1 MRALPLDAWLML
13 DFAPGEGLSQAAA
26 TDGGDGWMQVSAP
39 GDTYLGLVKAGRL
52 PHPWR
57 GRAETEAAWVR
68 DREWWWRTEF
78 AAPESGGDEAVALVF
93 EGLDTFAAIYLD
105 GEEIG
110 RSDNMF
116 RQVELDLGAR
126 LTPGGRHT
134 LAVRFDPPALAAPQ
148 TSLPVWTSFTDR
160 VSVSRRNLMRKA
172 QFGWGWDWGP
182 DLPTVGIWKPAR
194 IEVRPRARIEPLQ
207 FQTVSLRDGQAEVRI
222 QAEARHVDATLEV
235 SLSDPDGR
243 EVHRASGPADRLL
256 ILDAAVPSP
265 RLWWTADLGDQ
276 PLYTLEA
283 RLLEGDRVLDSQ
295 TRRVGIRMIEIDQSP
310 DPADPASTLFRFVL
324 NGEPLFTKG
333 ACWVPSTSFVAEV
346 DAAAYARLVDQT
358 VVANMNMLR
367 VWGGGIYEP
376 ELFYDLC
383 DERGVLVWQDFMFAC
398 AHYPDAPAFLD
409 SVRGEVEDQV
419 LRLRHHPCLAVWCG
433 NNENQAIHRID
444 SDRMGVD
451 TPLSGLVIYDDLIP
465 EVLGQL
471 DPGTP
476 YRPSSPWG
484 GSNPNGMRAGDVHD
498 WTVWHGV
505 PPIPNDT
512 MEGPFRSDPEGLSF
526 RRYAEDLS
534 SFVSEFGIQA
544 APAMATLERWMDPA
558 DLNPAREGFRER
570 IKDEARKAEALI
582 AGETGPATTLQQ
594 YVDFTQWTQAEG
606 LKFGIE
612 HFRRRRPSCSGALIW
627 QLNDCWPCVSWS
639 LIDHDGVEKA
649 AYWAVRRAFAP
660 VLASFREAPGDT
672 VELWISNDTLSAI
685 AGEATLSLDA
695 LDGQTIWRE
704 TLGYEAD
711 TGGHA
716 VVWRGPRPR
725 EASHVLRVQSADG
738 GFDTNRLLAGPII
751 DLPLQAGARPAVSVI
766 QTEPNS
772 LEVTLE
778 AATYLAFVHLVSD
791 RADLRF
797 SDNFLD
803 LAAGERRTIRVSA
816 PTSLSPEDVTVRCW
830 NAEMA

>member
-1 MRALPLDAWLML
+1 MRALPLDAWRLL
-13 DFAPGEGLSQAAA
+13 DFAPGEGAGRSAA
-26 TDGGDGWMQVSAP
+26 TDGGDGWIPVAAP
-39 GDTYLGLVKAGRL
+39 GDTYLALVKAGRL
-52 PHPWR
+52 AHPWR
-57 GRAETEAAWVR
+57 GRSETEAAWVR
-68 DREWWWRTEF
+68 GREWWWKTELV
-78 AAPESGGDEAVALVF
+78 APEAGEDEAVTLVF

-116 RQVELDLGAR
+116 RQVELDLGSR
-126 LTPGGRHT
+126 LTPGGEHT

-148 TSLPVWTSFTDR
+148 TTLPVWTSFTDR

-194 IEVRPRARIEPLQ
+194 IEVRSRARIEAFQ
-207 FQTVSLRDGQAEVRI
+207 FQTLSLRDGQAEVRI
-222 QAEARHVDATLEV
+222 LAEARHVGATLEV

-243 EVHRASGPADRLL
+243 EVHRASGPADGPL
-256 ILDAAVPSP
+256 IADVHVASP
-265 RLWWTADLGDQ
+265 RLWWTAELGDQ

-283 RLLEGDRVLDSQ
+283 RLLGGDRVLDSQ
-295 TRRVGIRMIEIDQSP
+295 TRRVGIRTIEIDQSP
-310 DPADPASTLFRFVL
+310 DPADPGSTLFRFVL
-324 NGEPLFTKG
+324 NGEPIFAKG
-333 ACWVPSTSFVAEV
+333 ACWVPATSFVAEV
-346 DAAAYARLVDQT
+346 DADAYARLIDQT
-358 VVANMNMLR
+358 LGANMNMLR

-376 ELFYDLC
+376 DLFYDLC

-398 AHYPDAPAFLD
+398 AHYPEDPAFLD
-409 SVRGEVEDQV
+409 SVRSEVEDQV

-444 SDRMGVD
+444 SERMGVD

-465 EVLGQL
+465 EVLSQL

-505 PPIPNDT
+505 PPIPDDT
-512 MEGPFRSDPEGLSF
+512 MVGPFRSDPEGLSF
-526 RRYAEDLS
+526 RRYTEDLS

-558 DLNPAREGFRER
+558 DLDPVSEGFRER
-570 IKDEARKAEALI
+570 IKDEARKAEAMI
-582 AGETGPATTLQQ
+582 AIVTGPAATLQQ

-639 LIDHDGVEKA
+639 LIDHDGAEKA
-649 AYWAVRRAFAP
+649 AYWAVKRAFAP
-660 VLASFREAPGDT
+660 VLASFADT
-672 VELWISNDTLSAI
+672 ADGEVELWITNDARSAVS
-685 AGEATLSLDA
+685 GEARLSL
-695 LDGQTIWRE
+695 QTLGGDVLWRE
-704 TLGYEAD
+704 DLSYDVSSGTQ
-711 TGGHA
+711 
-716 VVWRGPRPR
+716 VRPWRGPAPDGADQVLIVSCPDGCFAANRRLSAPIMDVPLNPTDRPR
-725 EASHVLRVQSADG
+725 MTIRGQGEFEMEVKLSASG
-738 GFDTNRLLAGPII
+738 Y
-751 DLPLQAGARPAVSVI
+751 LPL
-766 QTEPNS
+766 
-772 LEVTLE
+772 
-778 AATYLAFVHLVSD
+778 VHLASA
-791 RADLRF
+791 RSDLRY
-797 SDNFLD
+797 SDNFFD
-803 LAAGERRTIRVSA
+803 LAAGESRTIRVSA
-816 PTSLSPEDVTVRCW
+816 TAPTGPDDLTARCW
-830 NAEMA
+830 PGAHV